1 MKLTYQVTEVRS
13 DGLTYL
19 MDNIYT
25 ISDRSAFNH
34 KGNVK
39 LEGAKDNYYTPG
51 SLLVPYIDTEV
62 KTNSGTVLKLIS
74 VEHAPTLIK
83 TAEHDSSSLQET
95 VGDIYEFSHILPSGL
110 IYRNKYTGSSTI
122 IALKEFAKEFGL
134 NTEYAEFDVTAEK
147 VKVKYDLPPQTKGID
162 PVRNPTHY
170 QVMPGVEAIELIRK
184 SMSDEMW
191 KGYCLGNTMK
201 YRLRAGKKGDP
212 KQDLDKADFY
222 KELYEKYL

>member
-51 SLLVPYIDTEV
+51 SLIVPYIDTEIE
-62 KTNSGTVLKLIS
+62 TSSGTVLKLIS

-83 TAEHDSSSLQET
+83 TEEHGSSALQKT
-95 VGDIYEFSHILPSGL
+95 VGDIYEFSHIIPCGL
-110 IYRNKYTGSSTI
+110 NYRNTYTGSSTT
-122 IALKEFAKEFGL
+122 IALKEFARAFGL

-162 PVRNPTHY
+162 PVRNPSHY
-170 QVMPGVEAIELIRK
+170 QIMPGMEAIEVIRA
-184 SMSDEMW
+184 SMTEEMF
-191 KGYCLGNTMK
+191 KGYCAGNILK

-222 KELYEKYL
+222 QELYENHR